1 MSQASSARR
10 NLAFGVFEVDFQA
23 GELRKR
29 GLKVRLQE
37 KPFQLLAALLQRP
50 GEVVTRDALRNELW
64 PSDTFVDFDRSLNT
78 ALSKLR
84 DALDDSADNP
94 RFIETLSRR
103 GYRFIAPVGWPGTLR
118 SDGAK
123 TILAV
128 LPFENLSG
136 DADQE
141 YFVDGLTEELT
152 AQLGQLDP
160 KHLGVIARTSA
171 MRYKGTKKSAAE
183 IGAELKCGYV
193 LEGSVRREGTRI
205 RITAQLIEVL
215 HETHHWSANY
225 DRSLRDILNVQQ
237 DVARRVGLAL
247 ALELL
252 PEHHSSAVT
261 IDPAAHEAYLRG
273 RFFWGQRNEAALAKA
288 VVHFEKAL
296 SLAPDYARAH
306 SGIADSYGLLCW
318 FGAMAPRESGPK
330 AEAAASRAL
339 ELDDSI
345 SEGHAS
351 LALVRFWYEWDW
363 KGAEEEFLR
372 AIELNPSY
380 ASARQW
386 YASYLN
392 AMGRLEEAQAQLSR
406 ARELDPLSLII
417 SMNAADSFFFAR
429 KFDEAIEHLRALLD
443 HEPNFL
449 PAWFNLGRVYVQK
462 GMYGEAVSSFEKVRN
477 HAGGPQ
483 GDPALAHACAL
494 AGKTAEARKI
504 LRQLTEQSCNRFT
517 AAPLIARI
525 HLGLGETE
533 HAFEWLRKGVDERS
547 YWMTMLKVDP
557 VYDPIRSDPRFQSL
571 LKRIGFHPDRQPA
584 PEKARH
590 AAHPH

>member
-1 MSQASSARR
+1 
-10 NLAFGVFEVDFQA
+10 
-23 GELRKR
+23 
-29 GLKVRLQE
+29 
-37 KPFQLLAALLQRP
+37 
-50 GEVVTRDALRNELW
+50 
-64 PSDTFVDFDRSLNT
+64 
-78 ALSKLR
+78 
-84 DALDDSADNP
+84 
-94 RFIETLSRR
+94 
-103 GYRFIAPVGWPGTLR
+103 
-118 SDGAK
+118 
-123 TILAV
+123 
-128 LPFENLSG
+128 
-136 DADQE
+136 
-141 YFVDGLTEELT
+141 
-152 AQLGQLDP
+152 
-160 KHLGVIARTSA
+160 
-171 MRYKGTKKSAAE
+171 
-183 IGAELKCGYV
+183 
-193 LEGSVRREGTRI
+193 VRREGTRI

-215 HETHHWSANY
+215 HETHLWSANY

-237 DVARRVGLAL
+237 DVARRVGVAL

-252 PEHHSSAVT
+252 PEHRAQAAP

-273 RFFWGQRNEAALAKA
+273 RFFWGQRNEAALIKA
-288 VVHFEKAL
+288 IDHFERAL
-296 SLAPDYARAH
+296 ALAPDYARAH
-306 SGIADSYGLLCW
+306 CGIADCYGLLCW

-330 AEAAASRAL
+330 AEAASRAL

-380 ASARQW
+380 ATARQW
-386 YASYLN
+386 YASFLN

-417 SMNAADSFFFAR
+417 SMNAADSFFFGR

-462 GMYGEAVSSFEKVRN
+462 GMHEEAVSSFERVRN

-483 GDPALAHACAL
+483 GDPALAHAYAL
-494 AGKTAEARKI
+494 AGKKTEARKI
-504 LRQLTEQSCNRFT
+504 LRQLRQQGANRFT

-533 HAFEWLRKGVDERS
+533 QALDWLGKGVEERS

-557 VYDPIRSDPRFQSL
+557 VYDSIRPDARFQSL
-571 LKRIGFHPDRQPA
+571 LKRIGFHYDRQPA
-584 PEKARH
+584 AEKARE
-590 AAHPH
+590 AGQSS